1 MLPPI
6 RAYQAQARPSGA
18 RRPSSGF
25 ALPDAGVPSITGPE
39 AATSSFGVLG
49 LEQGWTP
56 AERDAAAQRRG
67 TAVLRELEA
76 LQLSVLGGGIAAAQL
91 SRLALLTEGEA
102 GADPALREILAE
114 ISLRAQVELARRLR

>member
-18 RRPSSGF
+18 RRSSTGF
-25 ALPDAGVPSITGPE
+25 ALPDAGAPSVTGPE
-39 AATSSFGVLG
+39 AAAAPFGVLG

-67 TAVLRELEA
+67 AAVLRELDA
-76 LQLSVLGGGIAAAQL
+76 LQLSVLEGGVAATQL
-91 SRLALLTEGEA
+91 SRLALLAEGEA

-114 ISLRAQVELARRLR
+114 ISLRAQVELARLIR